1 VSAGWV
7 AGSVRGKLLTR
18 RRLGAAGARR
28 VAASGG
34 TDAAVGLLARSP
46 YGRDVHDG
54 SSADEARRAVGAGCL
69 WHLRVL
75 AGWLPPTGGELVRVF
90 AAPFELANIADRLAG
105 FAGAEVPP
113 PFPMGGLAVA
123 WPRAAT
129 AATATELRA
138 ALAASAWGDPG
149 TTAWPEASIAL
160 TARWASWLAD
170 AVPGAGAWSAGAAAL
185 LAARLLAVGSQVPP
199 AAGRDLRRQLGDGWE
214 SAASLIDLRGRV
226 PRSAAWALADVVGP
240 DDLWGAEGRW
250 WQRVDRDAATTLRA
264 ARPGPE
270 AAAAAAARLAADA
283 WRAQAALEA
292 AAWGPAGV
300 EVFDALA

>member
-1 VSAGWV
+1 V
-7 AGSVRGKLLTR
+7 AGGVRGRLLTR

-28 VAASGG
+28 IAASGG
-34 TDAAVGLLARSP
+34 TAAAIGLLASSP
-46 YGRDVHDG
+46 YGRDLHDG
-54 SSADEARRAVGAGCL
+54 LSSDEARRAVGAVCL

-75 AGWLPPTGGELVRVF
+75 AGWLPPSGSELVRVF

-105 FAGAEVPP
+105 FAGAAVPP
-113 PFPMGGLAVA
+113 PYPLGGLAVA

-129 AATATELRA
+129 AATAEELRA

-149 TTAWPEASIAL
+149 TGAWPEVSVAL

-170 AVPGAGAWSAGAAAL
+170 AVPGAGAWSAGAAAVV
-185 LAARLLAVGSQVPP
+185 AARLLAVGSEAPP
-199 AAGRDLRRQLGDGWE
+199 AAVRDLRRQLGAGWE
-214 SAASLIDLRGRV
+214 AAASLADLRGRV
-226 PRSAAWALADVVGP
+226 PRSAAWALADVAGP
-240 DDLWGAEGRW
+240 DDLWGADGRW
-250 WQRVDRDAATTLRA
+250 WRRVDRDAAATLRA

-292 AAWGPAGV
+292 AAWGREGV